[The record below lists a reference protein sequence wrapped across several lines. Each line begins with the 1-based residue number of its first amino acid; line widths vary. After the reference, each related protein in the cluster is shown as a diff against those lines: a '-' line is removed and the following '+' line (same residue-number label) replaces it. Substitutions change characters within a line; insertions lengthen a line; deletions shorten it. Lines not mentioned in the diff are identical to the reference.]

1 MNIKARK
8 FLHSD
13 AKESFL
19 PSFDTTVRG
28 EAGLVSAALE
38 RKSAIRTEVRTGWPE
53 GSTHTRSLKPQKLF
67 GAANSFYKAGL
78 CSDSS
83 N

>member
-1 MNIKARK
+1 MQMQQIPPCSPLTR
-8 FLHSD
+8 
-13 AKESFL
+13 
-19 PSFDTTVRG
+19 PS
-28 EAGLVSAALE
+28 EE
-38 RKSAIRTEVRTGWPE
+38 RWDQRPRPLSENPRFGPEGQTGWTG